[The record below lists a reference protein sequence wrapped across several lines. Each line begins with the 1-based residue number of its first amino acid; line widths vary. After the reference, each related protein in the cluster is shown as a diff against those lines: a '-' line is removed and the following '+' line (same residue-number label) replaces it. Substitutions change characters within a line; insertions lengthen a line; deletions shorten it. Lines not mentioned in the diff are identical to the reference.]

1 MALKI
6 DTIIGN
12 KRPSLQLKQMLLDFR
27 SNTNAWLDRIEEIR
41 EQAHKEGFSEDQT
54 KLLLKRYLGDALTKR
69 KIRYLIDEVPR
80 AKEQKKLREDLADF
94 GNDANMHKP
103 EPETVSIPTG
113 IIRL

>member
-12 KRPSLQLKQMLLDFR
+12 KRLSLQLKQMLLDFR

-54 KLLLKRYLGDALTKR
+54 
-69 KIRYLIDEVPR
+69 
-80 AKEQKKLREDLADF
+80 F
-94 GNDANMHKP
+94 
-103 EPETVSIPTG
+103 
-113 IIRL
+113 